1 MFLLVKHARYYLA
14 LVFGLIFVISFAT
27 IYLAIRAGEAED
39 WVSHT
44 LKVQTAANLL
54 LSALERRESG
64 QLSFLITDDDRYLKV
79 VNKAESDISSVMS
92 ELRQLTADNP
102 QQQAA
107 LNDFERALTARS
119 ERMHATLALAQTGRR
134 EDAVNAVKS
143 GIGADLQDTIQA
155 EIKAFCERERAL
167 LLDRQSTSAMLRI
180 WLLVLIFSSLA
191 GAIGLAAVLAREAQ
205 RGVNQ
210 LRQRTAELEAEAK
223 LRAETESKLRHVQKL
238 ESVGQLTGGIAHDF
252 NNHLTIILGNLD
264 TLRRRLLIPSPDQSG
279 EERAATLLKP
289 VDYALQGARSAAQLT
304 QRLLA
309 FARQQPLE
317 PVKLDVNELVSGL
330 TELLRRTLGERITLE
345 SVLAGGLW
353 PSFADANQVEA
364 ALINLCVNARDAMP
378 DGGKLTIETS
388 NAYLD
393 EAYAD
398 QFDDVRPGQYVLL
411 SVTDTG
417 TGIAP
422 EVLQRIFEPF
432 FTTKPAGKGSG
443 LGLAMVY
450 GFVKQ
455 SGGHIRIYS
464 ELGEGTT
471 VKIYLPR
478 LTQVEETKAA
488 PAAKPAV
495 DSPLPH
501 AAPQEALLVVED
513 NRQVREYAKT
523 CLEELGYTVFE
534 AGDTAGA
541 LRILESGERIDLL
554 FTDVVLPDES
564 GRELSRHAEKLRPD
578 LPILFTTGYTRNAIV
593 HHGRLDAD
601 VKLLGKPYTQQ
612 DLARKIRELLDA
624 GAS

>member
-1 MFLLVKHARYYLA
+1 MCDGS
-14 LVFGLIFVISFAT
+14 LVFTIDDVLHFEFGEFA
-27 IYLAIRAGEAED
+27 A
-39 WVSHT
+39 
-44 LKVQTAANLL
+44 
-54 LSALERRESG
+54 
-64 QLSFLITDDDRYLKV
+64 
-79 VNKAESDISSVMS
+79 
-92 ELRQLTADNP
+92 
-102 QQQAA
+102 
-107 LNDFERALTARS
+107 
-119 ERMHATLALAQTGRR
+119 
-134 EDAVNAVKS
+134 
-143 GIGADLQDTIQA
+143 
-155 EIKAFCERERAL
+155 
-167 LLDRQSTSAMLRI
+167 
-180 WLLVLIFSSLA
+180 
-191 GAIGLAAVLAREAQ
+191 
-205 RGVNQ
+205 
-210 LRQRTAELEAEAK
+210 
-223 LRAETESKLRHVQKL
+223 
-238 ESVGQLTGGIAHDF
+238 
-252 NNHLTIILGNLD
+252 IILGNLD

-478 LTQVEETKAA
+478 LTQVEEAKAA

-495 DSPLPH
+495 ESPLPH

-523 CLEELGYTVFE
+523 CLEELGYTIFE

-564 GRELSRHAEKLRPD
+564 GRELSRHAVKLRPD

-624 GAS
+624 GVS

>member
-79 VNKAESDISSVMS
+79 INKAESDILFVMS

-107 LNDFERALTARS
+107 LNDFELALTARS
-119 ERMHATLALAQTGRR
+119 ERMRATLALAQTGRR

-143 GIGADLQDTIQA
+143 GIGADLQETIQA

-180 WLLVLIFSSLA
+180 WLLILIFSSLA
-191 GAIGLAAVLAREAQ
+191 GAIGLAAVLARQAQ

-223 LRAETESKLRHVQKL
+223 LRVETESKLRHVQKL

-252 NNHLTIILGNLD
+252 NNLLTIILGNLD

-495 DSPLPH
+495 ESPLPH

-523 CLEELGYTVFE
+523 CLEELGYTIFE

-564 GRELSRHAEKLRPD
+564 GRELSRHAVKLRPD

-624 GAS
+624 GVS